1 MSTRI
6 SEENLGSRRG
16 AEAQRAWARGA
27 LTAKFDGRIDEK
39 EGRWRGPTFPSP
51 RLRASPSPRLRAS
64 ARTFF
69 FLTPL
74 LLAAACG
81 STRNG
86 NAEAADDSGNIAC
99 APQGASDFKRACTL
113 DRVAGDDGLSLVV
126 HNPDG
131 GFHRLLV
138 TKDGRGVVAADGAEK
153 ATVTITGPGEIEV
166 AIGGDRYRLPAT
178 VKGQAPS

>member
-1 MSTRI
+1 MFTRI
-6 SEENLGSRRG
+6 SEQDFGSRRG
-16 AEAQRAWARGA
+16 AETQRGWACGA
-27 LTAKFDGRIDEK
+27 LTAKSDGRLDER
-39 EGRWRGPTFPSP
+39 EGRRRGPILYPL
-51 RLRASPSPRLRAS
+51 RLCAS

-86 NAEAADDSGNIAC
+86 NAETADDSGNIAC
-99 APQGASDFKRACTL
+99 APQGASEFKRACTL

-153 ATVTITGPGEIEV
+153 AAVTITGPGEIEV

-178 VKGQAPS
+178 IKGQTPS